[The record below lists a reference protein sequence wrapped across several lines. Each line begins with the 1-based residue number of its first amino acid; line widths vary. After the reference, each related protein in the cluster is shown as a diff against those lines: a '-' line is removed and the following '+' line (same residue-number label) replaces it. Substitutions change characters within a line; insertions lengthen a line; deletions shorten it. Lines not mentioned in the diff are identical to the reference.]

1 MTKTK
6 KSYDSLPIQ
15 WLETT
20 DSTNSD
26 VRRGLDTLANLSVIA
41 ARFQTAGR
49 GQGSHTWLSPR
60 DENLTF
66 SILLRFGK
74 DAIPEFPASEAV
86 RITQVATL
94 AVHDFLLSEGVESRI
109 KWPNDI
115 WVGERKICGMLIENI
130 LDGALV
136 RSSIVGIGINLNQ
149 DCFDPSLPNPVSLS
163 MLTGRHY
170 PLEDTLILLYKKIC
184 RRVAL
189 LGTSD
194 GYNELEMDFNRY
206 LFHLERSRQEA
217 LSEAIEGF
225 EAIRQPLQDL

>member
-66 SILLRFGK
+66 SILFRFGK

-149 DCFDPSLPNPVSLS
+149 DSFDPSLPNPVSLS

-170 PLEDTLILLYKKIC
+170 PLENTLILLYKKIC